1 MSTLKETIVSMLT
14 ENTGRSILDSGG
26 IYGRNFERNKG
37 KDVAY
42 YESTPQA
49 TLEISKYGDN
59 WEALPTV
66 SIFHLL
72 TQTLGL
78 DSYCKEFNTLEVG
91 NHNGDYYG
99 TDWNQCE
106 WLKENEFEGV
116 GEGFN
121 TYNWASNHSQILQ
134 GQELNRDGE
143 TYVLLQIH
151 GGCDARG
158 GYTDA
163 KLFKVSSNEIYSI
176 LNTDCGFSAELPNG
190 EFIKLD
196 FFGQDVIN
204 NEGGCADDDYIN
216 QFCEAIGEGVHSG
229 DIFAYC

>member
-1 MSTLKETIVSMLT
+1 MSKLKQTIVSMLT

-26 IYGRNFERNKG
+26 IYGRNFERNQG

-42 YESTPQA
+42 YDATPSA
-49 TLEISKYGDN
+49 TLEVSKYGDN
-59 WEALPTV
+59 WEVIPTV
-66 SIFHLL
+66 SVYHLL
-72 TQTLGL
+72 TQALEL
-78 DSYCKEFNTLEVG
+78 DSHCEAFNALEVG

-106 WLKENEFEGV
+106 WLKDNEFEAV
-116 GEGFN
+116 GEAFN

-134 GQELNRDGE
+134 GQELKRDGE

-163 KLFKVSSNEIYSI
+163 KLFKVSSGDIYSV
-176 LNTDCGFSAELPNG
+176 LCDNCGFSAETADG
-190 EFIKLD
+190 EYLNLD
-196 FFGQDVIN
+196 FHGQNVISN
-204 NEGGCADDDYIN
+204 DGYCADDEFIN
-216 QFCEAIGEGVHSG
+216 RFCEAIGAGTHAG
-229 DIFAYC
+229 DVYVYC